1 VGAGQDQDYR
11 VDMLQPDS
19 LLAQIERAALRA
31 YPALEEEDL
40 DGWLMR
46 FAEGYARRTNSVQP
60 VSHTRDVLGKL
71 ATAEAW
77 YTDRDLPITFRMTR
91 AAEPSELDHLL
102 ETRGYLRQDPTSVQT
117 LDLAG
122 LHFDHDD
129 RIQFS
134 DLPTDDWFETIM
146 GSSRYMAGR
155 RPILERTL
163 LMIEPPT
170 AFAVLR
176 EDDLPI
182 ATGMAVTD
190 GDLVGLFSIST
201 RPVDRRRGLGRVVS
215 ETLLNWGVQMGA
227 SLAYLQ
233 VMHIND
239 PATELYRRMGFE
251 PLYDYL
257 YRSPVD
263 RPPMNG

>member
-1 VGAGQDQDYR
+1 MCR
-11 VDMLQPDS
+11 PDS
-19 LLAQIERAALRA
+19 ILAHIERAALRA

-40 DGWLMR
+40 DGWLLR

-60 VSHTRDVLGKL
+60 VSHTSNVLAKL
-71 ATAEAW
+71 AAAEAW
-77 YTDRDLPITFRMTR
+77 YADRDLPITFRMTR
-91 AAEPSELDHLL
+91 ASQPPDLDRLL
-102 ETRGYLRQDPTSVQT
+102 ESRGYLRQDPTSVQT
-117 LDLAG
+117 LELTGHNFAR
-122 LHFDHDD
+122 D
-129 RIQFS
+129 RRIELT
-134 DLPTDDWFETIM
+134 DIPNDDWFETIM

-163 LMIEPPT
+163 LMIEPPA

-176 EDDLPI
+176 ENDRPI
-182 ATGMAVTD
+182 ATGLAVAD
-190 GDLVGLFSIST
+190 GDLVGLYSSST
-201 RPVDRRRGLGRVVS
+201 RPDERRRGLGRIVS
-215 ETLLNWGVQMGA
+215 ETLLDWGIQLGA

-251 PLYDYL
+251 PLYDYW

>member
-1 VGAGQDQDYR
+1 MPVKIGIT
-11 VDMLQPDS
+11 VLDMLQPDS
-19 LLAQIERAALRA
+19 LLAHIERAALRA

-40 DGWLMR
+40 DGWLLR
-46 FAEGYARRTNSVQP
+46 YAEGYARRTNSVQP
-60 VSHTRDVLGKL
+60 VSHTSEVLAKV
-71 ATAEAW
+71 AAAEAW
-77 YTDRDLPITFRMTR
+77 YEARGIPITFRMTR
-91 AAEPSELDHLL
+91 AAQPPDLDLLL
-102 ETRGYLRQDPTSVQT
+102 ESRRYFRQDATSVQT

-122 LHFDHDD
+122 HNFARD
-129 RIQFS
+129 RRIEIT
-134 DLPTDDWFETIM
+134 DMPTGDWFETIM

-163 LMIEPPT
+163 LMIEPPA

-176 EDDLPI
+176 ENDRPV
-182 ATGMAVTD
+182 ATGLAVAD
-190 GDLVGLFSIST
+190 GDLVGLYSIST
-201 RPVDRRRGLGRVVS
+201 RPHERRRGLGRIVS
-215 ETLLNWGVQMGA
+215 ETLLDWGIELGA
-227 SLAYLQ
+227 SRAYLQ

-251 PLYDYL
+251 PLYDYW